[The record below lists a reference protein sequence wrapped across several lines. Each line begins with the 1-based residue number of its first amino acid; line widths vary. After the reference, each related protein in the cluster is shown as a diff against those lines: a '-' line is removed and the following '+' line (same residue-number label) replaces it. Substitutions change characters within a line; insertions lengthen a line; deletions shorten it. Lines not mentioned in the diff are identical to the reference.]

1 MKKRRRRRR
10 KKKQLDPP
18 PCQNQRKAGEYLRYR
33 GKPLRAKILLIT
45 LDRGQSVR
53 SQKIFLNRFCV
64 AGARY
69 RASIE
74 NSPVIRRCVVNP
86 GSNPRSILSTV
97 HDYWN
102 GMEFEGGEWE
112 SGWIDMFFFSFLFI
126 TKFELNGRLI

>member
-1 MKKRRRRRR
+1 M
-10 KKKQLDPP
+10 
-18 PCQNQRKAGEYLRYR
+18 
-33 GKPLRAKILLIT
+33 
-45 LDRGQSVR
+45 
-53 SQKIFLNRFCV
+53 

>member
-1 MKKRRRRRR
+1 M
-10 KKKQLDPP
+10 
-18 PCQNQRKAGEYLRYR
+18 
-33 GKPLRAKILLIT
+33 
-45 LDRGQSVR
+45 
-53 SQKIFLNRFCV
+53 

-102 GMEFEGGEWE
+102 GMEFEGGNGKVDG
-112 SGWIDMFFFSFLFI
+112 SICFSFLSF
-126 TKFELNGRLI
+126 LLPSSN